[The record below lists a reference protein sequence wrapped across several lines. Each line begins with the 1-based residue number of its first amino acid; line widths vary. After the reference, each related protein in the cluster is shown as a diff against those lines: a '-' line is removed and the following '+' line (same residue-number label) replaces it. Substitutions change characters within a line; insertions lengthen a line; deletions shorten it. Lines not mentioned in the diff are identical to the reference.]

1 MPKIEVDE
9 NELLEARA
17 LKGVIAKITADPKRA
32 LELERLHK
40 EADPDVR
47 TPRADMLKPAVEAVT
62 VVSEEVKAL
71 KKQLDDERT
80 EREKERTTASLTS
93 KYDSVIAAARKDGY
107 TDKGIE
113 ELKKIME
120 EKSLMDFEAADA
132 IFQRR
137 NPAPPPSMPGVTGSW
152 NFMDGAQ
159 ADTGDAF
166 TTKLLD
172 AKSDERASMMAA
184 DQVIHDTLASIRSG
198 R

>member
-9 NELLEARA
+9 NEILEMRG
-17 LKGVIAKITADPKRA
+17 LKAVISKITSDPKRA
-32 LELERLHK
+32 LLLEQLHK

-47 TPRADMLKPAVEAVT
+47 TPRADMLKPAVERVEAVDA
-62 VVSEEVKAL
+62 EVKAL
-71 KKQLDDERT
+71 KKQLDDERS
-80 EREKERTTASLTS
+80 EREKERATLSLTS

-137 NPAPPPSMPGVTGSW
+137 NPAPAPSMPGVTGSW

-159 ADTGDAF
+159 AEKGDDF
-166 TTKLLD
+166 TKRLLD